1 MNATRDFRIG
11 CGAGFSSDR
20 LDPAVDLARR
30 GRLDVLVFECIGE
43 RTLAFG
49 HRDMRAD
56 ASRGYNPLLERR
68 MRAVL
73 PLTHA
78 AGTRVVTNMGVAN
91 PMAAAERTVEVARE
105 LGLDGLVVAALLGD
119 DVSEALGPETPL
131 WEGMTVGD
139 AGRPFI
145 GANAY
150 LGADEILLAL
160 ETGADVVITGRVADP
175 SLFVAPLRAHFD
187 WDADDWNRLGPATA
201 VGHLLECA
209 SQVTGGYFAD
219 PGYKQVD
226 GLAFVGFPFAEVR
239 ADGGACIT
247 KLDDTGG
254 LVDER
259 TVKEQLLYEVHDPAR
274 YLTPDVTA
282 DFSTVS
288 VTGAGKNRVR
298 VDGAGGAPRPEQ
310 LKVTVAFDG
319 GWLAEAGVSYA
330 GRRCTRACGTGRR
343 HRARAHAPGARHQ
356 RAGPNRSGRST
367 FTARERRVRLPRRH
381 PRRARAVRHARVFAR
396 RSGAPALGGRV
407 AAVLRAERR
416 RRLSRRR
423 DPVGGH
429 VLRILQSRRG
439 LAAGRSLPGMSR
451 TVTLREI
458 AHARAGDKG
467 NRSNVSVFA
476 FDPAHY
482 GALCDQVTAERL
494 EREFGTL
501 LTGPIVRHELPALA
515 GLNFVMDDALEGG
528 VNESLNLDGHG
539 KSWSSLLLGLEVT
552 LP

>member
-1 MNATRDFRIG
+1 MTVTRDFRIG

-30 GRLDVLVFECIGE
+30 GSLDVLVFECIGE

-56 ASRGYNPLLERR
+56 PSRGYNPLLERR
-68 MRAVL
+68 MRAIL
-73 PLTHA
+73 PFTHS

-91 PMAAAERTVEVARE
+91 PVAAAERTVEVARE

-119 DVSEALGPETPL
+119 DVSEVLGPDTKL
-131 WEGMTVGD
+131 WEGMTVAGT
-139 AGRPFI
+139 GRPYI

-175 SLFVAPLRAHFD
+175 SLFVAPLRRHFEWDSRD
-187 WDADDWNRLGPATA
+187 WTHLGPATA

-219 PGYKQVD
+219 PGYKKVD
-226 GLAFVGFPFAEVR
+226 GLAFVGFPYAEVH
-239 ADGGACIT
+239 ADGSALIT

-259 TVKEQLLYEVHDPAR
+259 TVKEQLLYEVHDPSR

-288 VTGAGKNRVR
+288 VTTVGPDRVL
-298 VDGAGGAPRPEQ
+298 VAGAGGASRPEQ

-330 GRRCTRACGTGRR
+330 GEG
-343 HRARAHAPGARHQ
+343 
-356 RAGPNRSGRST
+356 
-367 FTARERRVRLPRRH
+367 ARERAELAGEIVLERMRRVHGTNAPVRVDLVGVRSLHASAVPDYPAATRDVRVRCAMRASSPDEAELLLWEVESLLCCGPSAGGGYRGAVTPSVVTYSASIDRDAVSPR
-381 PRRARAVRHARVFAR
+381 VE
-396 RSGAPALGGRV
+396 
-407 AAVLRAERR
+407 VLRA
-416 RRLSRRR
+416 
-423 DPVGGH
+423 
-429 VLRILQSRRG
+429 
-439 LAAGRSLPGMSR
+439 
-451 TVTLREI
+451 
-458 AHARAGDKG
+458 
-467 NRSNVSVFA
+467 
-476 FDPAHY
+476 
-482 GALCDQVTAERL
+482 
-494 EREFGTL
+494 
-501 LTGPIVRHELPALA
+501 
-515 GLNFVMDDALEGG
+515 
-528 VNESLNLDGHG
+528 
-539 KSWSSLLLGLEVT
+539 
-552 LP
+552 

>member
-1 MNATRDFRIG
+1 MTSARDFRIG

-56 ASRGYNPLLERR
+56 PSRGYNPLLERR
-68 MRAVL
+68 MRAIL

-91 PMAAAERTVEVARE
+91 PRAAAERTVEIARE

-119 DVSEALGPETPL
+119 DVSEALGPDTPL
-131 WEGMTVGD
+131 WEGMTIGE
-139 AGRPFI
+139 AGRPYI

-160 ETGADVVITGRVADP
+160 ETNADVVITGRVADP
-175 SLFVAPLRAHFD
+175 SLFVAPLRRHFGWDGDD
-187 WDADDWNRLGPATA
+187 WDHLGPATA

-219 PGYKQVD
+219 PGYKPVD
-226 GLAFVGFPFAEVR
+226 GLAYVGFPYAEVR
-239 ADGGACIT
+239 ADGSACIT

-259 TVKEQLLYEVHDPAR
+259 IVKEQLLYEVHDPER

-288 VTGAGKNRVR
+288 VVAAGRDRVR
-298 VDGAGGAPRPEQ
+298 VDGAGGTPRPEH

-330 GRRCTRACGTGRR
+330 GAGAQD
-343 HRARAHAPGARHQ
+343 RARMAGDIVMERMRRVHGTNAPVRVDLVGVDSLHA
-356 RAGPNRSGRST
+356 
-367 FTARERRVRLPRRH
+367 TARDYPTDTRDVRVRCAMRGSSRDEAELLLWEVESLLCCGPS
-381 PRRARAVRHARVFAR
+381 A
-396 RSGAPALGGRV
+396 GG
-407 AAVLRAERR
+407 
-416 RRLSRRR
+416 
-423 DPVGGH
+423 GY
-429 VLRILQSRRG
+429 RG
-439 LAAGRSLPGMSR
+439 
-451 TVTLREI
+451 TVTP
-458 AHARAGDKG
+458 
-467 NRSNVSVFA
+467 SVMTCSA
-476 FDPAHY
+476 SIERDSVAP
-482 GALCDQVTAERL
+482 QV
-494 EREFGTL
+494 
-501 LTGPIVRHELPALA
+501 
-515 GLNFVMDDALEGG
+515 
-528 VNESLNLDGHG
+528 
-539 KSWSSLLLGLEVT
+539 EVFEA
-552 LP
+552 

>member
-1 MNATRDFRIG
+1 MNPTREFRIG

-30 GRLDVLVFECIGE
+30 GRLDALVFECIGE

-56 ASRGYNPLLERR
+56 PSRGYNPLLEKR

-78 AGTRVVTNMGVAN
+78 AGTRVITNMGVAN

-119 DVSEALGPETPL
+119 DVSQALGPDTPL
-131 WEGMTVGD
+131 WEGMTIGE
-139 AGRPFI
+139 AGRPYI

-150 LGADEILLAL
+150 LGAEEILLAL

-175 SLFVAPLRAHFD
+175 SLFVAPLRRHFE
-187 WDADDWNRLGPATA
+187 WDADDWERLGPATA

-219 PGYKQVD
+219 PGYKDVD
-226 GLAFVGFPFAEVR
+226 RLAYVGFPYAEVR
-239 ADGGACIT
+239 ADGSACIT

-274 YLTPDVTA
+274 YLTPDVVA

-288 VTGAGKNRVR
+288 VRAAGTDRVR
-298 VDGAGGAPRPEQ
+298 IDGAGGAPRPEQ

-330 GRRCTRACGTGRR
+330 GEGAQ
-343 HRARAHAPGARHQ
+343 ARASM
-356 RAGPNRSGRST
+356 AGDIVLERM
-367 FTARERRVRLPRRH
+367 RRVHGTNAPVRVDLVGVQSLHATAVDYPTDSRDVRLRCAM
-381 PRRARAVRHARVFAR
+381 RASSREE
-396 RSGAPALGGRV
+396 
-407 AAVLRAERR
+407 AE
-416 RRLSRRR
+416 
-423 DPVGGH
+423 
-429 VLRILQSRRG
+429 
-439 LAAGRSLPGMSR
+439 
-451 TVTLREI
+451 
-458 AHARAGDKG
+458 
-467 NRSNVSVFA
+467 
-476 FDPAHY
+476 
-482 GALCDQVTAERL
+482 
-494 EREFGTL
+494 L
-501 LTGPIVRHELPALA
+501 LLWEV
-515 GLNFVMDDALEGG
+515 
-528 VNESLNLDGHG
+528 ESLLCCGPSAGGGYRGTATPSVVTCSASIGRDAI
-539 KSWSSLLLGLEVT
+539 SPRVEVLEA
-552 LP
+552 

>member
-1 MNATRDFRIG
+1 MNPTRDFRIG

-30 GRLDVLVFECIGE
+30 GHLDVLVFECIGE

-56 ASRGYNPLLERR
+56 PARGYNPLLEKR

-73 PLTHA
+73 PLTWPS
-78 AGTRVVTNMGVAN
+78 GTRVITNMGVAN

-119 DVSEALGPETPL
+119 DVSHTLGPDTPL
-131 WEGMTVGD
+131 WEGMTIGE
-139 AGRPFI
+139 AGRPYI

-150 LGADEILLAL
+150 LGAEEILLAL

-175 SLFVAPLRAHFD
+175 SLFVAPLRRHFE
-187 WDADDWNRLGPATA
+187 WDADDWKRLGPATA

-219 PGYKQVD
+219 PGYKDVD
-226 GLAFVGFPFAEVR
+226 ALAYVGFPYAEVR
-239 ADGGACIT
+239 ADGSACIT

-259 TVKEQLLYEVHDPAR
+259 TVKEQLLYEVHDPTR

-288 VTGAGKNRVR
+288 VSAVGTDCVR
-298 VDGAGGAPRPEQ
+298 IDGAGGAPRPEQ

-330 GRRCTRACGTGRR
+330 GEGAQ
-343 HRARAHAPGARHQ
+343 ARASM
-356 RAGPNRSGRST
+356 AGEIVLERM
-367 FTARERRVRLPRRH
+367 RRVHGTNAP
-381 PRRARAVRHARVFAR
+381 VRVDLVGVQSLHA
-396 RSGAPALGGRV
+396 
-407 AAVLRAERR
+407 
-416 RRLSRRR
+416 
-423 DPVGGH
+423 
-429 VLRILQSRRG
+429 
-439 LAAGRSLPGMSR
+439 
-451 TVTLREI
+451 T
-458 AHARAGDKG
+458 
-467 NRSNVSVFA
+467 A
-476 FDPAHY
+476 FDYPTDSRDVRVRCAMR
-482 GALCDQVTAERL
+482 ASS
-494 EREFGTL
+494 REEADL
-501 LTGPIVRHELPALA
+501 LLWEV
-515 GLNFVMDDALEGG
+515 
-528 VNESLNLDGHG
+528 ESLLCCGPSAGGGYRGTATPSVLTCSASIGRDAI
-539 KSWSSLLLGLEVT
+539 SPRVEV
-552 LP
+552 LKA

>member
-1 MNATRDFRIG
+1 MTATPEFRIG

-56 ASRGYNPLLERR
+56 PSRGYNPLIEKR
-68 MRAVL
+68 MRAIL
-73 PLTHA
+73 PLTYP

-91 PMAAAERTVEVARE
+91 PTAAAEHTIEVARE
-105 LGLDGLVVAALLGD
+105 LGLHGLVVAALTGD
-119 DVSEALGPETPL
+119 DVSDALGPDTPL
-131 WEGMTVGD
+131 WEGMTVGE

-150 LGADEILLAL
+150 LGAEEILMAL

-175 SLFVAPLRAHFD
+175 SLFVAPLRRHFQ
-187 WDADDWNRLGPATA
+187 WDGDDWAHLGPATA

-226 GLAFVGFPFAEVR
+226 GLAYVGFPYAEVR
-239 ADGGACIT
+239 ADGSACIT
-247 KLDDTGG
+247 KLDGTGG

-259 TVKEQLLYEVHDPAR
+259 TVKEQLLYEVHDPSR

-288 VTGAGKNRVR
+288 VAAAGKDRVR
-298 VDGAGGAPRPEQ
+298 IDGAGGAPRPER

-330 GRRCTRACGTGRR
+330 GAGAQ
-343 HRARAHAPGARHQ
+343 ARAKLAGDIVMERMRRVHGTNAPVRVDLVGVHSLHA
-356 RAGPNRSGRST
+356 
-367 FTARERRVRLPRRH
+367 TARDCPTDTRDVRVRCAM
-381 PRRARAVRHARVFAR
+381 RASSRDEAELLLWEVESLLCCGPSAGGGYRGGVTPSVITYSASIDRDAV
-396 RSGAPALGGRV
+396 SP
-407 AAVLRAERR
+407 RAE
-416 RRLSRRR
+416 
-423 DPVGGH
+423 
-429 VLRILQSRRG
+429 
-439 LAAGRSLPGMSR
+439 
-451 TVTLREI
+451 
-458 AHARAGDKG
+458 
-467 NRSNVSVFA
+467 VFQA
-476 FDPAHY
+476 
-482 GALCDQVTAERL
+482 
-494 EREFGTL
+494 
-501 LTGPIVRHELPALA
+501 
-515 GLNFVMDDALEGG
+515 
-528 VNESLNLDGHG
+528 
-539 KSWSSLLLGLEVT
+539 
-552 LP
+552 